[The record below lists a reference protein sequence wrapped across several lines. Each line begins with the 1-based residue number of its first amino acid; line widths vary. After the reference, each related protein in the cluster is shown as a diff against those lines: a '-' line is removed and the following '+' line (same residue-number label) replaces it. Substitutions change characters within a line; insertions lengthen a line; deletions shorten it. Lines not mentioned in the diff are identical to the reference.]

1 MELHF
6 ISSRTHTDLSKSSE
20 LVLFQSR
27 GRASAKLEK
36 VQVPDRGAQQSHPCV
51 ETCHLSVSP
60 PGKDEPQPPSESNLT
75 SIIALRVRKDP
86 FHSPNLKVVALQFPR
101 LWIPSLTIFCLRV
114 RTDSPSAF
122 FSPGKIIL
130 EENESG
136 KCSCLAFSQSIKE
149 PKIQTSVPSAVE
161 SSPQGLSE

>member
-27 GRASAKLEK
+27 GGAPAKLEK
-36 VQVPDRGAQQSHPCV
+36 AQVKCPRSHPCV
-51 ETCHLSVSP
+51 ETCPLSVSP
-60 PGKDEPQPPSESNLT
+60 PGKDEPQPPSESDLT

-86 FHSPNLKVVALQFPR
+86 FHSPNLKVVALHFPR
-101 LWIPSLTIFCLRV
+101 LWILSLTIFCLRLL
-114 RTDSPSAF
+114 TDSPSAF
-122 FSPGKIIL
+122 SSPGKIIL

-149 PKIQTSVPSAVE
+149 PKIQTSVPSAAE